1 MTARDDEEEER
12 RRQEAERKKMRLVD
26 RVYDTPVRTSITG
39 HTFGQHNRRT
49 GRVIPALFRMT
60 LRTKA
65 ILAALKERDEIPS
78 DPVFLEILLKVY
90 LEKYREPP
98 ITIPSDE
105 VLVEMFERERY
116 ERDKVKR
123 NGK

>member
-1 MTARDDEEEER
+1 VTAHDDEEEER

-26 RVYDTPVRTSITG
+26 RVYDAPIKTTITG
-39 HTFGQHNRRT
+39 RISDQHKRRT
-49 GRVIPALFRMT
+49 GRVIPMLVRMT
-60 LRTKA
+60 LRTEA
-65 ILAALKERDEIPS
+65 ILKALKERDQIPS
-78 DPVFLEILLKVY
+78 DPVFLEILLEAY

-105 VLVEMFERERY
+105 ELVEMFERERD

-123 NGK
+123 HGK